1 MHATT
6 VGFSGSG
13 ASRRALRWAVQDC
26 AAADRPL
33 HVLLGPG
40 AGHTDLD
47 AVLAEELLRV
57 PGREPRVDV
66 TLTTDDVAHALL
78 AASARSDLLVLGC
91 GRGLTPV
98 GPGTGE
104 VLGAVL
110 PRCPV
115 PVVLVG
121 PRAVLTATRRVLVVS
136 SEERAVAD
144 WAVDHG
150 RDLPLRLLTTWQAA
164 GPGEAERRHAHL
176 EAAGH
181 HHVARARLSSAGHRP
196 VHADVVE
203 GAAADVV
210 PQRLVV
216 GDLVVVA
223 GGAEAALPVRALRAP
238 LVVVPPGGRSGRDER
253 DEVVDLRDRV
263 AVGSA
268 R

>member
-66 TLTTDDVAHALL
+66 TVTTDDAAHALL
-78 AASARSDLLVLGC
+78 AAAARSDLLVLGC
-91 GRGLTPV
+91 GHGLTAA

-104 VLGAVL
+104 VLAAVL
-110 PRCPV
+110 ARCPV

-121 PRAVLTATRRVLVVS
+121 PRAVLTATRRVLVLS
-136 SEERAVAD
+136 SAEQAVAD
-144 WAVDHG
+144 WAVERG
-150 RDLPLRLLTTWQAA
+150 PDLPLRLLTTWQAP
-164 GPGEAERRHAHL
+164 GPGGADRRHAHL
-176 EAAGH
+176 EAAGRH
-181 HHVARARLSSAGHRP
+181 HLARARLSSAGHRP

-203 GAAADVV
+203 GAAGDVV

-223 GGAEAALPVRALRAP
+223 GGSEAELPVGTLRAP
-238 LVVVPPGGRSGRDER
+238 VVVVPPGGRPGREH
-253 DEVVDLRDRV
+253 VVDLRERATV
-263 AVGSA
+263 AAG